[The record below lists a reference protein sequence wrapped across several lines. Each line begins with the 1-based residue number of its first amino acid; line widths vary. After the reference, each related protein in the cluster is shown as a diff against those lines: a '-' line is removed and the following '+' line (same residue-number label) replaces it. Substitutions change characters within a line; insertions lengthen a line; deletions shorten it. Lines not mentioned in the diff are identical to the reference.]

1 MKRKAA
7 NFTFSFRTL
16 TWLVFGMYACIL
28 IKMILFKRPPGY
40 YLQHFLHNYDW
51 DMIRANFRRANLVP
65 FTTIM
70 LFIKSKLSMR
80 DIVGNVLGNIV
91 GFIPFGILVPMLFR
105 RFSTLAKTLIAAFL
119 LSVAFEVI
127 QLIFV
132 LGSFDVDDLML
143 NTAGAGIGYYI
154 YLVDRRKHHAAYR
167 AAKHSTRS
175 W

>member
-7 NFTFSFRTL
+7 NFNFNFRTL

-28 IKMILFKRPPGY
+28 IKMVLFKRPPGY
-40 YLQHFLHNYDW
+40 YLQHFFYNYDL
-51 DMIRANFRRANLVP
+51 DMIKANFRRANLVP

-80 DIVGNVLGNIV
+80 DIVGNVLGNIL
-91 GFIPFGILVPMLFR
+91 GFIPFGILVPILFR
-105 RFSTLAKTLIAAFL
+105 QYATLLKTLMAAFM
-119 LSVAFEVI
+119 LSAAFELL

-143 NTAGAGIGYYI
+143 NTMGAAIGFYI
-154 YLVDRRKHHAAYR
+154 YLVDRRKHYAAYH
-167 AAKHSTRS
+167 ASKHSPRRQ
-175 W
+175 

>member
-7 NFTFSFRTL
+7 TFNFSFRTL
-16 TWLVFGMYACIL
+16 TWMVFGMYACIL

-40 YLQHFLHNYDW
+40 YLQHFLHNYDLK
-51 DMIRANFRRANLVP
+51 MIEANFRRANLIP

-91 GFIPFGILVPMLFR
+91 GFIPFGILVPMLFPR
-105 RFSTLAKTLIAAFL
+105 LSRLFRTLMAAFL
-119 LSVAFEVI
+119 LSVAFEVL

-143 NTAGAGIGYYI
+143 NTAGAAIGYYI
-154 YLVDRRKHHAAYR
+154 YLADRRKHHRYYKAS
-167 AAKHSTRS
+167 KHQPRS
-175 W
+175 E

>member
-7 NFTFSFRTL
+7 TFHFTFRTL
-16 TWLVFGMYACIL
+16 TWLVFVMYACIL

-40 YLQHFLHNYDW
+40 YLQHFFHNYDW
-51 DMIRANFRRANLVP
+51 GMIKANFRRANLVP

-105 RFSTLAKTLIAAFL
+105 RFSTLVRESPANPCSDKTVAIPYLYAELIA
-119 LSVAFEVI
+119 I
-127 QLIFV
+127 QH
-132 LGSFDVDDLML
+132 
-143 NTAGAGIGYYI
+143 IG
-154 YLVDRRKHHAAYR
+154 
-167 AAKHSTRS
+167 
-175 W
+175 